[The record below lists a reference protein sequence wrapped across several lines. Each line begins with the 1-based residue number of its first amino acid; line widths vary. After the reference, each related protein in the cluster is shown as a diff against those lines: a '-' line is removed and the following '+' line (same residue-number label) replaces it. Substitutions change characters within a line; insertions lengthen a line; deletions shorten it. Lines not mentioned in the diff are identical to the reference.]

1 MSRPTEDELI
11 AQFFAPFAG
20 PGGLNLADDAALLA
34 VGADEELV
42 LTTDMLIGGVHFFPD
57 DPPGAIAKKTLRV
70 NLSDLA
76 AKGATPAGFLLN
88 LALPRDW
95 TADWLAAF
103 AKGLGEDAALFNCP
117 LLGGDTV
124 KSPGALTLSVTA
136 LGTVPRG
143 KMVPRPGVAAGDL
156 LYVSG
161 TIGDA
166 ALGLRL
172 RKNDEADRGWI
183 AALDRTAQ
191 DALWTRYLLPQ
202 PRLALAPMLR
212 AHARAA
218 MDISDGLAGDLAKM
232 LRLTRLTAAIA
243 IGDIPLSPAARQ
255 ALTLAPE
262 LIGPILSGGDDYEIL
277 CAVPVA
283 QAAAFEAAAKAGNQI
298 VTQIGRA
305 QAGEGAP
312 VFRDRRG
319 PVVLAAASY
328 QHF

>member
-1 MSRPTEDELI
+1 MARPTEDELI
-11 AQFFAPFAG
+11 ARFFAPFAG

-34 VGADEELV
+34 VGEDQELV
-42 LTTDMLIGGVHFFPD
+42 LTTDMLVAGVHFFAD
-57 DPPGAIAKKTLRV
+57 DPPAAIAKKTLRV

-76 AKGATPAGFLLN
+76 AKGASPLGFLLN
-88 LALPRDW
+88 LALPREW

-103 AKGLGEDAALFNCP
+103 AEGLGEDAKLFGCP

-124 KSPGALTLSVTA
+124 KSPGALTLSITA
-136 LGTVPRG
+136 LGVVPCG
-143 KMVPRPGVAAGDL
+143 AMVPRPGVAAGDL
-156 LYVSG
+156 LYVTG

-172 RKNDEADRGWI
+172 RKNEDADHRWI
-183 AALDRTAQ
+183 AALDRNAR
-191 DALWTRYLLPQ
+191 DALKARYLLPQ
-202 PRLALAPMLR
+202 PRLGLAPALR
-212 AHARAA
+212 SYARTA

-232 LRLTRLTAAIA
+232 LRLTRMTALIA
-243 IGDIPLSPAARQ
+243 IGDVPLSAAARQ
-255 ALTLAPE
+255 ALAHEPG

-277 CAVPVA
+277 CSVPVA
-283 QAAAFEAAAKAGNQI
+283 KAAAFEATAKAENQT

-305 QAGEGAP
+305 RAGKGAP

-319 PVVLAAASY
+319 PVALSALSY

>member
-1 MSRPTEDELI
+1 MARPTEDELI

-34 VGADEELV
+34 VSEGQELV
-42 LTTDMLIGGVHFFPD
+42 LTTDMLVSGVHFFAD
-57 DPPGAIAKKTLRV
+57 DPPAAIAKKTLRV

-76 AKGATPAGFLLN
+76 AKGASPLGFLLN
-88 LALPRDW
+88 LALPHDW
-95 TADWLAAF
+95 TAEWLAAF
-103 AKGLGEDAALFNCP
+103 AEGLGEDAKLFGCP

-124 KSPGALTLSVTA
+124 KSPGALTLSITA
-136 LGTVPRG
+136 LGAVPRG

-156 LYVSG
+156 LYVTG

-172 RKNDEADRGWI
+172 RKNEDADHSWI
-183 AALDRTAQ
+183 AALDRDAR
-191 DALWTRYLLPQ
+191 DALRGRYLLPQ
-202 PRLALAPMLR
+202 PRLGLAPALR
-212 AHARAA
+212 SYARTA

-232 LRLTRLTAAIA
+232 LRLTRMTALFA
-243 IGDIPLSPAARQ
+243 IGDIPLSAAARQ
-255 ALTLAPE
+255 ALAHAPG

-283 QAAAFEAAAKAGNQI
+283 KAVAFEAAAKAGNQT

-305 QAGEGAP
+305 RPGEGAP

-319 PVVLAAASY
+319 PVVLTALSY